1 MTERPLTPAGL
12 AQTRF
17 VPYADSTGLLTDA
30 DALKRRRAEDG
41 YLFVRDIVPAELRDP
56 VFEAAAAVLVRW
68 GVAVREGSEL
78 RWSGVELPAYDPLDL
93 YGLPE
98 MEELSRSDA
107 LAWLCE
113 RLYGAPVWVG
123 KNLLFF
129 FALPDDPAYATPPH
143 RDAFGRAWFGEGDY
157 CTLWLPLAPIAFA
170 DGGLS
175 LQPGSHL
182 DEIPEYGDTRNDELP
197 EFKGRK
203 QTGRLPRSQRRA
215 KLGAGQ
221 GPKINAGHGL
231 RMTIRDGEWLAGA
244 FEPGDALFFSADMI
258 HCGLPFTSETV
269 RLSLVARVYPGSGP
283 KPHQIPLGERL
294 RQERNELLGASSI
307 STT

>member
-12 AQTRF
+12 AETTF
-17 VPYADSTGLLTDA
+17 VPYTDSTALLDDPT
-30 DALKRRRAEDG
+30 ALQARRAQDG

-56 VFEAAAAVLVRW
+56 VFDGAAGVLVRW
-68 GVAVREGSEL
+68 GVAERDGREL
-78 RWSGVELPAYDPLDL
+78 RWTGLALPEYDPLEL

-98 MEELSRSDA
+98 MEELSRTDA
-107 LAWLCE
+107 LAGICE
-113 RLYGAPVWVG
+113 RLYGEPVWVG

-129 FALPDDPAYATPPH
+129 FALPDDPAYITPPH
-143 RDAFGRAWFGEGDY
+143 RDAFGRAWFGDGDY
-157 CTLWLPLAPIAFA
+157 STLWLPLAPIAFA

-175 LQPGSHL
+175 LQPGTHL
-182 DEIPEYGDTRNDELP
+182 DGIPEYGDTRNDELP

-203 QTGRLPRSQRRA
+203 QSGRLPRSERRA
-215 KLGAGQ
+215 KLGPGQ

-231 RMTIRDGEWLAGA
+231 RMTIRDDEWLAGA

-258 HCGLPFTSETV
+258 HCGLPFRSETV
-269 RLSLVARVYPGSGP
+269 RLSLVARVYPGKGQ

-294 RQERNELLGASSI
+294 RQEREELL

>member
-1 MTERPLTPAGL
+1 VAERYG
-12 AQTRF
+12 R
-17 VPYADSTGLLTDA
+17 
-30 DALKRRRAEDG
+30 
-41 YLFVRDIVPAELRDP
+41 
-56 VFEAAAAVLVRW
+56 
-68 GVAVREGSEL
+68 EL
-78 RWSGVELPAYDPLDL
+78 RWTGAAMPEYDPLDL

-98 MEELSRSDA
+98 MEELSRTDA
-107 LAWLCE
+107 LAGICE
-113 RLYGAPVWVG
+113 RLYGEPVWVG

-129 FALPDDPAYATPPH
+129 FAFPDDPGYVTPPH
-143 RDAFGRAWFGEGDY
+143 RDAFGRAWFGDGDY

-203 QTGRLPRSQRRA
+203 QTGRLPRSARRA

-231 RMTIRDGEWLAGA
+231 RMTIRDDEWLAGA

-258 HCGLPFTSETV
+258 HCGLPFKSETV
-269 RLSLVARVYPGSGP
+269 RLSLVARIYPGNGP

-294 RQERNELLGASSI
+294 RQERDELL